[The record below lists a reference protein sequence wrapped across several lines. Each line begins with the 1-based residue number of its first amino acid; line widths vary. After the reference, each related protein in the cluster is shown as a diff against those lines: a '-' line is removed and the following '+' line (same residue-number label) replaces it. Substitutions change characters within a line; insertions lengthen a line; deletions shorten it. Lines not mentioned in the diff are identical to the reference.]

1 MFYTFSEPSTVTG
14 LDDFYLLFRGSLK
27 KIIIY
32 MYIYIEF
39 LNFIGTVA
47 KLNDLFKSTICTTV
61 HVYCIGIHSPKYHSL
76 NSSAKFWLTQ

>member
-32 MYIYIEF
+32 IYV
-39 LNFIGTVA
+39 LNFIGSKV
-47 KLNDLFKSTICTTV
+47 KRLVQKYNLY
-61 HVYCIGIHSPKYHSL
+61 YCILYWYSL
-76 NSSAKFWLTQ
+76 SKIPLLKFICKILVDTVK